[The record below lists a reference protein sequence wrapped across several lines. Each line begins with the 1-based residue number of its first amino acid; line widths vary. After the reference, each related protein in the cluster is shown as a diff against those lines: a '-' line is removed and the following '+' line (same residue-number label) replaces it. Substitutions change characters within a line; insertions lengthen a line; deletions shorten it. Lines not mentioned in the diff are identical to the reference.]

1 MQWVCNNI
9 SRREDNK
16 CSPGNFIHQYV
27 KRVYRKWRDFF
38 IKEME
43 RYRFFYHSNLHLT
56 TILENAISKPLIHK
70 IKENKYLS
78 RLKCKW
84 YIDRFIM
91 RTLKFI
97 SQQNWKYIILLSIST
112 HGWNWFPKEMCF
124 IDFLMTLTLQ
134 YCNCQ
139 YYLSQHKF
147 YFISTKNAEMVSF
160 SSKCSVFSFYV
171 IRQLVLN
178 LRGRSRLFFLFLV
191 IFQTNQVH
199 IWVFISR
206 RHVIF
211 IQHQHG
217 IYDYIFQ

>member
-1 MQWVCNNI
+1 
-9 SRREDNK
+9 
-16 CSPGNFIHQYV
+16 
-27 KRVYRKWRDFF
+27 
-38 IKEME
+38 ME

-84 YIDRFIM
+84 YIDRLSMYIM

-206 RHVIF
+206 CHI
-211 IQHQHG
+211 HSAPTW
-217 IYDYIFQ
+217 YIWLYLPIRCFVCALATHWLLNYTFQNFSYFCRLPVHCSS